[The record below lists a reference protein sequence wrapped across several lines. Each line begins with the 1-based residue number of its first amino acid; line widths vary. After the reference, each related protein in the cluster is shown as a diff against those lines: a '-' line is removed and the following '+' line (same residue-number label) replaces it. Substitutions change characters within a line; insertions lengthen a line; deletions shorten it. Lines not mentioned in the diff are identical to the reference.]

1 MKKKISTVIIIIL
14 YDLLAMLILSYP
26 LMRLWNEVI
35 SKLFNLNETDFVGMF
50 VLQIFVYAIA
60 ANKN

>member
-1 MKKKISTVIIIIL
+1 MKGKISTVIIIIL
-14 YDLLAMLILSYP
+14 FDLLVMLILSYP

-35 SKLFNLNETDFVGMF
+35 SKLFNFNETDFVGMF
-50 VLQIFVYAIA
+50 VLQCFVYAIA